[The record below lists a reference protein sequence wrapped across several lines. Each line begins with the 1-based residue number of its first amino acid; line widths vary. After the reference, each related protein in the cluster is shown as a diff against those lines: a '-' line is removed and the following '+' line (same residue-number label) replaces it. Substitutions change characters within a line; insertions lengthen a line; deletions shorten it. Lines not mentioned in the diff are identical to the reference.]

1 MKRETKQLLC
11 RGVFAGL
18 MIGIGCTVYLACS
31 NKLVGAL
38 LFSSGLFF
46 ILSNGGA
53 LLTGMCGLKTP
64 WKTLAAVLGLN
75 ALGTLIAGLLTWPG
89 YVFQTGEGLLALAA
103 QGKTPLAVTAAQVVG
118 GKLGANPLSWLT
130 NGIFC
135 GILMYLAVMGYKR
148 AKDTPHAL
156 ASVLYAIPVFIVAG
170 FEHSIA
176 DLGYLAIAVPALPL
190 IDIVKMLGMI
200 AVVVAGNVIG
210 SKLLRFCLEDW
221 QQ

>member
-1 MKRETKQLLC
+1 MKLETRQLML
-11 RGVFAGL
+11 RGIFAGL
-18 MIGIGCTVYLACS
+18 MIGIGCTVYLACPD
-31 NKLVGAL
+31 KLVGAL

-46 ILSNGGA
+46 ILSFGGA

-75 ALGTLIAGLLTWPG
+75 GLGTLIAGALSWPSMR
-89 YVFQTGEGLLALAA
+89 LAEPAATVVMNKLA
-103 QGKTPLAVTAAQVVG
+103 
-118 GKLGANPLSWLT
+118 ANPLSWLT
-130 NGIFC
+130 NGILC

-176 DLGYLAIAVPALPL
+176 DLGYLALAVPALGVG
-190 IDIVKMLGMI
+190 DIVRMLGMI
-200 AVVVAGNVIG
+200 LVVVAGNVIG
-210 SKLLRFCLEDW
+210 SKALRICLEDA

>member
-1 MKRETKQLLC
+1 MKRETRQLIF
-11 RGVFAGL
+11 RGLFAGL
-18 MIGIGCTVYLACS
+18 MIGIGCTVYLACE

-53 LLTGMCGLKTP
+53 LFTGLCGLKTP

-75 ALGTLIAGLLTWPG
+75 AGGALIAGMLTWSS
-89 YVFQTGEGLLALAA
+89 YLFKSDEGLLVLIA
-103 QGKTPLAVTAAQVVG
+103 QGKAPLAISAGELVAR
-118 GKLGANPLSWLT
+118 KLSANPLSWLT
-130 NGIFC
+130 NGILC
-135 GILMYLAVMGYKR
+135 GMLMYLAVMGYKK

-176 DLGYLAIAVPALPL
+176 DLGYLAIALPALRL
-190 IDIVKMLGMI
+190 MDIVRMLGMI
-200 AVVVAGNVIG
+200 LVVVAGNVIG
-210 SKLLRFCLEDW
+210 SKAMRVCLVDGQE
-221 QQ
+221 

>member
-1 MKRETKQLLC
+1 MKRETRQLIC
-11 RGVFAGL
+11 RGLFAGL
-18 MIGIGCTVYLACS
+18 MIGIGCTVYLACE

-64 WKTLAAVLGLN
+64 WRTLAAVLGLN
-75 ALGTLIAGLLTWPG
+75 AAGTLITGVLTWPS
-89 YVFQTGEGLLALAA
+89 LRLAQPAATVVANKLAA
-103 QGKTPLAVTAAQVVG
+103 HPLA
-118 GKLGANPLSWLT
+118 WLT
-130 NGIFC
+130 NGILC
-135 GILMYLAVMGYKR
+135 GVLMYLAVMGYKR

-156 ASVLYAIPVFIVAG
+156 ASVLYAIPAFIVAG

-176 DLGYLAIAVPALPL
+176 DLGYLAIAIPALGMGDVL
-190 IDIVKMLGMI
+190 RMLLMIV
-200 AVVVAGNVIG
+200 VVVAGNVIG
-210 SKLLRFCLEDW
+210 SKAVRICLEDA